1 MNAIDTIDVSG
12 LPEEQVELLQKFVD
26 FLRQQAKLKKETVEK
41 QWQELSAYGSMMA
54 EKQGFTEKDIN
65 RIVEEYRNEQSYA
78 KSSS

>member
-26 FLRQQAKLKKETVEK
+26 FLRQQTKLKKETVEK
-41 QWQELSAYGSMMA
+41 QWQEISAYGSMMA
-54 EKQGFTEKDIN
+54 EKQGLTEKDIN

>member
-1 MNAIDTIDVSG
+1 MNAIDTIDVRG
-12 LPEEQVELLQKFVD
+12 LPEEQVELLQKFVN
-26 FLRQQAKLKKETVEK
+26 FLRQQAKLQKETVEK

-54 EKQGFTEKDIN
+54 EKQGLTEKDIN

>member
-1 MNAIDTIDVSG
+1 MNAIDMIDVSG

-54 EKQGFTEKDIN
+54 EKQGLTEKDIN

>member
-26 FLRQQAKLKKETVEK
+26 FLRQQTKLKKETVEK

-54 EKQGFTEKDIN
+54 EKQGLTEKDIN